1 MLTTGIRGR
10 ASCPVTAQNT
20 AAAVGS
26 GALEVFATPVLA
38 ALVEEAAW
46 KSVQPGL
53 EPGCGTVGTALRLN
67 HTAATPVGGTVIAE
81 CELVEIDRR
90 RLVFRFTVRD
100 GAGPVADGEHERF
113 IVRSES
119 FLAKARARSQA

>member
-10 ASCPVTAQNT
+10 ASRPVTAQNT

-26 GALEVFATPVLA
+26 GALEVFATPALA

-67 HTAATPVGGTVIAE
+67 HTAE

-100 GAGPVADGEHERF
+100 GAGTVADGEHERF